1 MFAVVVLQVVEVGV
15 TGVRWHALG
24 ALSVAL
30 ACAATVGIRPD
41 AGLRAVAQVEN
52 LIADVTLLAEDDVAG
67 GLGLIMGGTGNPTPD
82 TAYFDL
88 VRELYLEPRFDIPLD
103 NYHALVTPEQF
114 CPIVCT
120 PAGAAPGGLP
130 DWGLPEPLDPADYPP
145 QLSFGSSVYTGAGIL
160 SNAIRENIETLA
172 QGDPLAVFGYSQ
184 SAVISTVVMQDL
196 IAKAG
201 TDGYPTLDELANL
214 HFVLIGDP
222 NDPLTGLLTR
232 FQFPA
237 GIEAFNPFASVA
249 QHLPFLNVPLGIGPT
264 PTDVIPTDIYTAA
277 YDGWANFPADPT
289 NLPAVL
295 NALMGILYV
304 HAGYGILDLDNAV
317 DVPLSEL
324 TTLHLLSFARLPLL
338 APFYEAGGL
347 ATTFGDALQ
356 PGLQLGINWGY
367 GNPGDLAI
375 SQVINQ
381 AGDAVVGPW
390 AVDASGELAKGS
402 GLAGFIPMMDPLQML
417 AGAQLAG
424 LDTIGPVDAILKS
437 IDPALGLPDW
447 LDDGLH
453 WTYDLTNQLDQFL
466 LSGWTDLIGMLQTAL
481 NDLGLNVTDLLGMIG
496 PDAVFDGLALIS
508 GAPVID
514 AVGLIFDLFNFFGA

>member
-1 MFAVVVLQVVEVGV
+1 M
-15 TGVRWHALG
+15 TGVRWQTLG
-24 ALSVAL
+24 AFAAAL
-30 ACAATVGIRPD
+30 ACTATVGVLPRPQARAADELETLITDVALLGHED
-41 AGLRAVAQVEN
+41 AG
-52 LIADVTLLAEDDVAG
+52 G
-67 GLGLIMGGTGNPTPD
+67 GLGWIMGGTGNPTPD
-82 TAYFDL
+82 DEYFDL
-88 VRELYLEPRFDIPLD
+88 VWRTFMEPRFGIPFDDYQHL
-103 NYHALVTPEQF
+103 ATPEQF

-120 PAGAAPGGLP
+120 SAGGAPGGLP
-130 DWGLPEPLDPADYPP
+130 DWGLPAPLDPADYPP

-237 GIEAFNPFASVA
+237 GIEAFNPFASAA

-295 NALMGILYV
+295 NALMGILLV
-304 HAGYGILDLDNAV
+304 HNAYAILDLDKAV
-317 DVPLSEL
+317 DVPLGDA
-324 TTLHLLSFARLPLL
+324 TLHLLTFDNLPLL
-338 APFYEAGGL
+338 VPFYEAGGL
-347 ATTFGDALQ
+347 GTTLGEALQ

-381 AGDAVVGPW
+381 AGDALVGPW
-390 AVDASGELAKGS
+390 AVNASGEIATG
-402 GLAGFIPMMDPLQML
+402 GGMAGFLPMMDPLQML

-424 LDTIGPVDAILKS
+424 LDTIGPVDTILKS
-437 IDPALGLPDW
+437 IDPALGLPSW

-466 LSGWTDLIGMLQTAL
+466 LSGWTDLVGMLQTAL

-496 PDAVFDGLALIS
+496 PDAVFDGLPLIS